1 MMSSTSGIHTGAWLR
16 ETQQCHHHWLS
27 PSPTAV
33 TGSKWDYGDLSGT
46 APSPV
51 PGTAQLGTARH
62 GTGGAV
68 RGRVSQWKEPHQG

>member
-1 MMSSTSGIHTGAWLR
+1 MTSSTSGIHKGVRLH

-27 PSPTAV
+27 PSPVAV

-51 PGTAQLGTARH
+51 PGTAQLGMAQVALP
-62 GTGGAV
+62 GA
-68 RGRVSQWKEPHQG
+68 G